1 MKGVVAAPQPAAA
14 ELGAKVLEEGGNA
27 FDAAVAAGFMQM
39 VTDPFMCGLGGW
51 GSATVYEAKTGK
63 FEHIGFWARIGEK
76 MRPDMWVDD
85 LKGFT
90 DLWRF
95 PLFDDHRSLR
105 GYSSIMTPGTVAG
118 FGDIH
123 SRYAT
128 KPWAE
133 LLAPS
138 IAVSRDGFAIPEYVA
153 EHVRSPM
160 LPELPHPKDKYAV
173 NDAARALF
181 HNSDGYMLETGHAYR
196 NPDQARSLQRI
207 AENGPQAFYTGGLAD
222 EILAD
227 FEANGAFVTREDM
240 ANYRS
245 VIEQP
250 LKIDYRGYE
259 IASAAVPGG
268 GLLTLQILNVLEQFD
283 LSKME
288 HNGPEHGFIVAA
300 ALAWAGVTRGNHLAD
315 PQFNEVPVEKLLSKE
330 YAAEIA
336 DRIRQHELPDRKK
349 LNKPGFTTHISV
361 MDEEGNCV
369 SITHTLTTCAG
380 IVVPGTGFTWN
391 NCVSLMDPIPGR
403 PNSFEP
409 GKARASAIS
418 PSVILKHGEPWAVVG
433 APGGWS
439 ISSAVSQA
447 ISNMIDF
454 GMSPVEAVSA
464 PRFHS
469 EGDPVYCELR
479 VPQRTVEE
487 LQRRGMNVQQS
498 LRNYERTFAKVQIA
512 AQINGV
518 YSGASD
524 PRKDGGAVAIARQ

>member
-1 MKGVVAAPQPAAA
+1 
-14 ELGAKVLEEGGNA
+14 
-27 FDAAVAAGFMQM
+27 
-39 VTDPFMCGLGGW
+39 
-51 GSATVYEAKTGK
+51 
-63 FEHIGFWARIGEK
+63 

-105 GYSSIMTPGTVAG
+105 GYTSIMTPGTVAG
-118 FGDIH
+118 FGEIH
-123 SRYAT
+123 DRYAT
-128 KPWAE
+128 KPWSE

-138 IAVSRDGFAIPEYVA
+138 IAVSRDGFVIPEYVA
-153 EHVRSPM
+153 EHVRLPM

-173 NDAARALF
+173 NDAARAL
-181 HNSDGYMLETGHAYR
+181 LE
-196 NPDQARSLQRI
+196 RI
-207 AENGPQAFYTGGLAD
+207 AQNGPQEFYTGGLAD
-222 EILAD
+222 DILAD
-227 FEANGAFVTREDM
+227 FEANDAFVTREDL
-240 ANYRS
+240 ASYRA
-245 VIEQP
+245 VVEPP
-250 LKIDYRGYE
+250 LKTDYRGYE

-283 LSKME
+283 LSKLE

-300 ALAWAGVTRGNHLAD
+300 ALAWAGVTRGNYLAD
-315 PQFNEVPVEKLLSKE
+315 PEFADVPVERLLSKE

-336 DRIRQHELPDRKK
+336 DRIRRHELPDRKK

-403 PNSFEP
+403 PNSYEP

-418 PSVILKHGEPWAVVG
+418 PSVILKDGEPWAVVG

-454 GMSPVEAVSA
+454 GMTPVEAVSA

-469 EGDPVYCELR
+469 EGDPIYCELR

-487 LQRRGMNVQQS
+487 LRRRGMNVQQS
-498 LRNYERTFAKVQIA
+498 LKNYERTFAKVQIA
-512 AQINGV
+512 ARANGV
-518 YSGASD
+518 FTGASD